1 MRKLAPVLV
10 VLALGV
16 GGCHRNE
23 GSRGEA
29 VAQKDAE
36 QVLES
41 TAWMDRAPMEESD
54 VIHAWIFQ
62 GEGLYFTGNAYK
74 ASFERFRY
82 YAEDGKLKL
91 RWLDDG
97 AKHEIGF
104 RIERVRDPVF
114 DYKLTL
120 DGDPRGP
127 SVYYGFDNSRRQ
139 LPAGVKALLDHMPR

>member
-16 GGCHRNE
+16 GGCHRDE
-23 GSRGEA
+23 SRGEA

-127 SVYYGFDNSRRQ
+127 SVYYGFDAHRSAA
-139 LPAGVKALLDHMPR
+139 LPDAVAAIVSNLPK